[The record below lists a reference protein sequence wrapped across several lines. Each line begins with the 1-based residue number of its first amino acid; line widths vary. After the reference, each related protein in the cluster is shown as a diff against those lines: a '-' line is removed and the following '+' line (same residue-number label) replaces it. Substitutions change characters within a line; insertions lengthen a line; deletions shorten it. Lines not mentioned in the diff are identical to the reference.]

1 MDNETIVPELTQ
13 WSITAMKTV
22 YTTTI
27 KKHTGTTIMTDENQ
41 ARANTS
47 RMSQI
52 APYTRTVLLSLL
64 LSVLSVAQP
73 ALAQAGGGGG
83 GGGGGNV
90 CTTQMGGFISAVTSS
105 FGTIAIAGIL
115 IAILVGVAARPFVR
129 SGGQASAL
137 NDIMSKA
144 FIGLIIL
151 ILAIPII
158 TWGLSFTPFAPT
170 LSCIPFL
177 GG

>member
-1 MDNETIVPELTQ
+1 MINEA
-13 WSITAMKTV
+13 TAGANRSQ
-22 YTTTI
+22 TTRF
-27 KKHTGTTIMTDENQ
+27 
-41 ARANTS
+41 AS
-47 RMSQI
+47 F
-52 APYTRTVLLSLL
+52 TRVLLLSL
-64 LSVLSVAQP
+64 VLNTLAVAQP

-83 GGGGGNV
+83 GGGGNV
-90 CTTQMGGFISAVTSS
+90 CQTQMGGFISAVTSS

-144 FIGLIIL
+144 FVGLVIL

>member
-1 MDNETIVPELTQ
+1 MALGRLVMVKTMIGDPNSRAETERSRTERFV
-13 WSITAMKTV
+13 SRSKVTALAA
-22 YTTTI
+22 
-27 KKHTGTTIMTDENQ
+27 IMG
-41 ARANTS
+41 
-47 RMSQI
+47 
-52 APYTRTVLLSLL
+52 LLML
-64 LSVLSVAQP
+64 AQP
-73 ALAQAGGGGG
+73 AAAQAGGGGG
-83 GGGGGNV
+83 GGGAGNV
-90 CTTQMGGFISAVTSS
+90 CETQMGSFISAVTSS

-129 SGGQASAL
+129 SGGQASML
-137 NDIMSKA
+137 NEIMSKA
-144 FIGLIIL
+144 FVGLVIL

>member
-1 MDNETIVPELTQ
+1 MVPELAGRSVMAVAAIATTY
-13 WSITAMKTV
+13 TA
-22 YTTTI
+22 TTE
-27 KKHTGTTIMTDENQ
+27 KNTGTETMTDENQ
-41 ARANTS
+41 ARTATS

-52 APYTRTVLLSLL
+52 APYTRTALLSLA
-64 LSVLSVAQP
+64 LSVLAVAQP

-83 GGGGGNV
+83 GGGAGNV
-90 CTTQMGGFISAVTSS
+90 CETQMGSFISAVTSS

-115 IAILVGVAARPFVR
+115 IALLVGVAARPFVR
-129 SGGQASAL
+129 SGGQASQL
-137 NDIMSKA
+137 NELIRKA
-144 FIGLIIL
+144 FVGLVIL

>member
-1 MDNETIVPELTQ
+1 MSHTLLDFNLMALGRLVMVKNLIGDPDSRADTRRSQTKRFVSRSKVKALAAIMGLLT
-13 WSITAMKTV
+13 
-22 YTTTI
+22 
-27 KKHTGTTIMTDENQ
+27 
-41 ARANTS
+41 
-47 RMSQI
+47 
-52 APYTRTVLLSLL
+52 L
-64 LSVLSVAQP
+64 AQP
-73 ALAQAGGGGG
+73 AAAQAGGGGG
-83 GGGGGNV
+83 GAGNV
-90 CTTQMGGFISAVTSS
+90 CETQRGSFISAVTSS

-129 SGGQASAL
+129 SGGQASML
-137 NDIMSKA
+137 NEIMSKA
-144 FIGLIIL
+144 FVGLVIL

>member
-1 MDNETIVPELTQ
+1 VPNLAQ
-13 WSITAMKTV
+13 WSIETIRTV
-22 YTTTI
+22 YTTAI
-27 KKHTGTTIMTDENQ
+27 EKNTGTNTMTDANQ
-41 ARANTS
+41 ARSDAS
-47 RMSQI
+47 RMSKI
-52 APYTRTVLLSLL
+52 APYTRTALLSLI
-64 LSVLSVAQP
+64 LSVLAAAQP
-73 ALAQAGGGGG
+73 VLAQANGSG

-90 CTTQMGGFISAVTSS
+90 CQTQMGGFVSAVTSS
-105 FGTIAIAGIL
+105 FGTLAIAGIL
-115 IAILVGVAARPFVR
+115 IAIFIGVAARPFIR

-144 FIGLIIL
+144 FVGLIIL

-158 TWGLSFTPFAPT
+158 TWGLSFTPFAPS

>member
-1 MDNETIVPELTQ
+1 MI
-13 WSITAMKTV
+13 
-22 YTTTI
+22 
-27 KKHTGTTIMTDENQ
+27 DEIR
-41 ARANTS
+41 ARLDAS
-47 RMSQI
+47 RMSKI
-52 APYTRTVLLSLL
+52 APYTRTALLSLA
-64 LSVLSVAQP
+64 LSVLAVAQP
-73 ALAQAGGGGG
+73 VLAQEGGGG

-90 CTTQMGGFISAVTSS
+90 CQTQMGGFISAVTSS

-144 FIGLIIL
+144 FVGLIIL
-151 ILAIPII
+151 ILVIPII

>member
-1 MDNETIVPELTQ
+1 
-13 WSITAMKTV
+13 
-22 YTTTI
+22 
-27 KKHTGTTIMTDENQ
+27 MTDETSASTEGSHM
-41 ARANTS
+41 ARVVS
-47 RMSQI
+47 RTKI
-52 APYTRTVLLSLL
+52 LLFSM
-64 LSVLSVAQP
+64 VMGVFAFAQP

-83 GGGGGNV
+83 GGAGNV
-90 CTTQMGGFISAVTSS
+90 CETQMGGFISAVTSS

-115 IAILVGVAARPFVR
+115 VAILVGVAARPFVR

-144 FIGLIIL
+144 FVGLIIL
-151 ILAIPII
+151 ILAIPIM

>member
-1 MDNETIVPELTQ
+1 
-13 WSITAMKTV
+13 
-22 YTTTI
+22 
-27 KKHTGTTIMTDENQ
+27 MTDRDQ
-41 ARANTS
+41 ASTGNS
-47 RMSQI
+47 RM
-52 APYTRTVLLSLL
+52 TRLVSRTSTLL
-64 LSVLSVAQP
+64 LSMLAGAVVFTQSVA
-73 ALAQAGGGGG
+73 AQAGGGGG
-83 GGGGGNV
+83 GAGNV
-90 CTTQMGGFISAVTSS
+90 CNTQMGGFISAVTSS

-115 IAILVGVAARPFVR
+115 IAILVGVAGRPFVR

-144 FIGLIIL
+144 FVGLFIL

>member
-1 MDNETIVPELTQ
+1 MTGDSDTQAGGGRSWTQQVVLRGKTAVLTA
-13 WSITAMKTV
+13 ITGLFT
-22 YTTTI
+22 
-27 KKHTGTTIMTDENQ
+27 
-41 ARANTS
+41 
-47 RMSQI
+47 
-52 APYTRTVLLSLL
+52 L
-64 LSVLSVAQP
+64 AQP
-73 ALAQAGGGGG
+73 VAAQAGGGGG
-83 GGGGGNV
+83 GGGGAGNV
-90 CTTQMGGFISAVTSS
+90 CDTQMGGFISAVTSS

-144 FIGLIIL
+144 FVGLIIL

>member
-1 MDNETIVPELTQ
+1 MI
-13 WSITAMKTV
+13 
-22 YTTTI
+22 
-27 KKHTGTTIMTDENQ
+27 DEI
-41 ARANTS
+41 RAGLDAS
-47 RMSQI
+47 RMSKI
-52 APYTRTVLLSLL
+52 APYTRTALLSLT
-64 LSVLSVAQP
+64 LSVLVAAQP
-73 ALAQAGGGGG
+73 ALAQPK
-83 GGGGGNV
+83 GNV
-90 CTTQMGGFISAVTSS
+90 CKTQMGGFISAVTSS

-137 NDIMSKA
+137 NEIMSKA
-144 FIGLIIL
+144 FVGLIIL